1 MKNKSILCALIS
13 VAFTTISTGANSE
26 VWSVATDKSFA
37 PYTYQNAQG
46 KPAGIHYDIV
56 DSAMKKMGQDY
67 NLESYP
73 WARIVDTTDRAE
85 VDFSFSWAGKPARF
99 EKYIMIGPLHR
110 GRNVF
115 AKLSSNTDISYDKLE
130 DLKGLKIGTVRG
142 YSYAT
147 AFDEANYLTKDSS
160 NTDNSALIKKLMSG
174 RVDII
179 IGDENVL
186 NAEKKKLGISAE
198 ITYLPKAVKEV
209 DRYAAFPKTNPEKA
223 KKFATALEAIKAD
236 GTYEAILAKYR

>member
-1 MKNKSILCALIS
+1 MKKKSILYALIA
-13 VAFTTISTGANSE
+13 VALSTASTVANSE
-26 VWSVATDKSFA
+26 PWTVATDKNFP
-37 PYTYQNAQG
+37 PYTYLNDQDKAV
-46 KPAGIHYDIV
+46 GIHYDIV
-56 DSAMKKMGQDY
+56 DAAMKNMGQDY
-67 NLESYP
+67 QLESYP
-73 WARIVDTTDRAE
+73 WARIVDTTDKAQ

-99 EKYIMIGPLHR
+99 EKYLMIGPLHR

-115 AKLSSNTDISYDKLE
+115 AVLSSNTSISYDKLE

-142 YSYAT
+142 YSYHT
-147 AFDEANYLTKDSS
+147 AFDGADYLTKDNS
-160 NTDNSALIKKLMSG
+160 NTDNSALIKKLISG

-186 NAEKKKLGISAE
+186 NAEKNKLGLSTE

-223 KKFATALEAIKAD
+223 KKFAKALEAIKAD